1 MEDGLYIIK
10 MSSFVLLIKW
20 KQLGIF
26 LKWMNLKLQT
36 NRQQRKRCVSNK
48 QNEDYVKKKTNYKN
62 LRSIKHI
69 ITKISAN
76 FQLNDLESN
85 SEIFCWMF
93 RIIHKK
99 HAKQITN
106 NTLNIKITMQHDWC
120 KRYDIWYDLQG
131 AYCIVVKY

>member
-1 MEDGLYIIK
+1 
-10 MSSFVLLIKW
+10 
-20 KQLGIF
+20 
-26 LKWMNLKLQT
+26 MNLKLQT

-85 SEIFCWMF
+85 SEIFC
-93 RIIHKK
+93 
-99 HAKQITN
+99 
-106 NTLNIKITMQHDWC
+106 
-120 KRYDIWYDLQG
+120 
-131 AYCIVVKY
+131 